1 MKTKLLQVML
11 AIAVL
16 FLTGCSITPPITE
29 TANKAARLSCTTATP
44 GVDGVAVTA
53 CALDSQEIDK
63 VSGANAGAWKRSVQV
78 FSNLPTGSEVI
89 KAITGTVPAAA
100 TQGLFGL
107 EIAKENAK
115 RCANGNCGTIIQNL
129 NRNEAGAFSNS
140 ESGANVGVGVSV
152 GGACSRSGGCN

>member
-1 MKTKLLQVML
+1 MKKYLHVLLAGV
-11 AIAVL
+11 VV
-16 FLTGCSITPPITE
+16 FLSACSITPPITE

-44 GVDGVAVTA
+44 GVDGVAVTT
-53 CALDSQEIDK
+53 CTVDSQEINK
-63 VSGANAGAWKRSVQV
+63 ETGANAGLWKRSVQV

-89 KAITGTVPAAA
+89 KGVMGTVPAAA

-129 NRNEAGAFSNS
+129 NRNEAGALSNS
-140 ESGANVGVGVSV
+140 ESNAGASV
-152 GGACSRSGGCN
+152 RMNGSTCTGGCLAQ